1 MIGIVIPAHNEEQ
14 RIERCLR
21 TVIAASF
28 HPGLHREAV
37 KIVVVLDACRD
48 HSAQIARTCGVETLS
63 INACNVGAARAAGA
77 DYLLACGTRW
87 LAFTDADTVVSQNW
101 IISQLELRADAVC
114 GTVGVDEWSE
124 HSAWVRGEYE
134 RNYTDRDGHRHI
146 HGANLGVS
154 AHAYALAGGFS
165 GLSVSEDVALVDALI
180 ASGANIAWSASPRVT
195 TSARKDFKIPGGF
208 GTCLETIQVREPDAQ
223 LLAMPL
229 RQASR
234 ESARWSEP
242 WGLDDTLNKAA

>member
-1 MIGIVIPAHNEEQ
+1 VIGIVIPAHNEEQ
-14 RIERCLR
+14 RLERCLR
-21 TVIAASF
+21 TVIAASI

-37 KIVVVLDACRD
+37 KVVVVLDACGDR
-48 HSAQIARTCGVETLS
+48 SAQIARACGVETLS
-63 INACNVGAARAAGA
+63 IDACNVGAARAAGA
-77 DYLLACGTRW
+77 DYLLACGARW
-87 LAFTDADTVVSQNW
+87 LAFTDADTSVSQNW

-114 GTVGVDEWSE
+114 GTVGVDEWSK
-124 HSAWVRGEYE
+124 HSAWVRSEYE
-134 RNYTDRDGHRHI
+134 RNYADRDGHRHI

-208 GTCLETIQVREPDAQ
+208 GTHLGAIKVRQPDAQ
-223 LLAMPL
+223 LLAMPQ
-229 RQASR
+229 RQVSR
-234 ESARWSEP
+234 ETALWSGP
-242 WGLDDTLNKAA
+242 WDLDNTLNKAA